1 MISAKFMDARLRS
14 ANKEASDE
22 QLDQLMNKVITLF
35 RFIQGESRI
44 IFIAHVPLGLFYF
57 WIIR

>member
-1 MISAKFMDARLRS
+1 MDARLRS